1 MLVCAV
7 LRKYTD
13 FVFKFAHVLQLTE
26 DFVIQVKS
34 MMSIL
39 MVTLCCDLEDM
50 QASRTGSDLA
60 P

>member
-1 MLVCAV
+1 M
-7 LRKYTD
+7 RKYTD